1 MNWREN
7 TTTYI
12 FILFLITK
20 KFSDFWLKTVKFVE
34 WRGHTQSINWNY
46 LGDDNDEEIVRLAF
60 RTLDRL
66 DFGLIKLVRR
76 FECKDD
82 NEGKWILIQLRV

>member
-1 MNWREN
+1 MNG
-7 TTTYI
+7 
-12 FILFLITK
+12 
-20 KFSDFWLKTVKFVE
+20 V
-34 WRGHTQSINWNY
+34 GTQSINWNY
-46 LGDDNDEEIVRLAF
+46 LGDDNDEEMVRLAF

-82 NEGKWILIQLRV
+82 NEGKWILIQLWV

>member
-1 MNWREN
+1 MNG
-7 TTTYI
+7 
-12 FILFLITK
+12 
-20 KFSDFWLKTVKFVE
+20 V
-34 WRGHTQSINWNY
+34 GTQSINWNY

-66 DFGLIKLVRR
+66 DFGLIKWVRR

-82 NEGKWILIQLRV
+82 NEGKWMSSSSVAILTSGLSDPGDNRREDF